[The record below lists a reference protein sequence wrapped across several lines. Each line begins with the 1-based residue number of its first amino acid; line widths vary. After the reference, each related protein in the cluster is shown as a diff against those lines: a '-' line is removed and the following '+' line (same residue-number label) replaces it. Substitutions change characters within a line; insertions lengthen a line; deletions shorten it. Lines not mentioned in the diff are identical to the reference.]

1 MASTSARK
9 GKAANRDGPAGE
21 RATPGH
27 AVDWD
32 DVARLLAAGHSH
44 REVCELAGCTLPQL
58 QAKLARSA
66 AFREAVE
73 RHREQG
79 PGEPAVM
86 YDRLRRLVY
95 THLERLVRSGN
106 LRVLLWIADKLKL
119 VQPLDKAAPELEL
132 QSVLENLSDEE
143 LARFEA
149 LGHK

>member
-1 MASTSARK
+1 
-9 GKAANRDGPAGE
+9 
-21 RATPGH
+21 
-27 AVDWD
+27 
-32 DVARLLAAGHSH
+32 
-44 REVCELAGCTLPQL
+44 
-58 QAKLARSA
+58 
-66 AFREAVE
+66 
-73 RHREQG
+73 
-79 PGEPAVM
+79 M

>member
-1 MASTSARK
+1 MASTDTRK
-9 GKAANRDGPAGE
+9 GKAANRDGPAGD
-21 RATPGH
+21 RARSGQV
-27 AVDWD
+27 VDWD
-32 DVARLLAAGHSH
+32 DAARLLAAGHSH

-66 AFREAVE
+66 AFREAVD
-73 RHREQG
+73 RHRDEG

-119 VQPLDKAAPELEL
+119 VQPIDKAMPELEL
-132 QSVLENLSDEE
+132 QSVLRNLSEE
-143 LARFEA
+143 EFAQFEA
-149 LGHK
+149 LGRR